1 VIVGTRAGWL
11 GAAIVLLFGAGCR
24 APAQARR
31 PAIALTGG
39 RANLDAND
47 DEVTVFQAEGR
58 WRPLTPLE
66 VVPACGLF
74 LGTDGAWQAYGELRR
89 DFWFAE
95 RWAITPYGGYG
106 YWEDGDD
113 LVLDYRFEYRAG
125 VELSRLL
132 SDRLRLSIAYLH
144 LSNGGQGSTNP
155 GSQIA
160 LVGLTWYLGG

>member
-1 VIVGTRAGWL
+1 MRSR
-11 GAAIVLLFGAGCR
+11 AAIVLFCAPTLGLAGCR
-24 APAQARR
+24 APEQARR

-39 RANLDAND
+39 AANLDAND
-47 DEVTVFQAEGR
+47 SEVAVFQAEGR
-58 WRPLTPLE
+58 WRPLSALE
-66 VVPACGLF
+66 IVPAGGLF
-74 LGTDGAWQAYGELRR
+74 FGTDGAWQAYGELRR

-95 RWAITPYGGYG
+95 RWALTPYGGYG

-132 SDRLRLSIAYLH
+132 SDRLRVSIAYLH

-155 GSQIA
+155 GSQVVLA
-160 LVGLTWYLGG
+160 GLTWYLGG